1 MAALGFGRARLKTP
15 KRSKARSAVEIAGV
29 LHVNVGNTTIDIVA
43 DGSQVRAEI
52 VDLATCERTLR
63 FVLSVHKLARR
74 LSIALESRAL
84 TVIVLRHG
92 RSVVELGSGVKGGAL
107 MRLLALPRV
116 RLVRGRR

>member
-1 MAALGFGRARLKTP
+1 MR
-15 KRSKARSAVEIAGV
+15 
-29 LHVNVGNTTIDIVA
+29 VNVGNATIDIVA
-43 DGSQVRAEI
+43 NGSHVRAEI
-52 VDLATCERTLR
+52 VDLPTWQPTLR
-63 FVLSVHKLARR
+63 LVLSVHKLARR